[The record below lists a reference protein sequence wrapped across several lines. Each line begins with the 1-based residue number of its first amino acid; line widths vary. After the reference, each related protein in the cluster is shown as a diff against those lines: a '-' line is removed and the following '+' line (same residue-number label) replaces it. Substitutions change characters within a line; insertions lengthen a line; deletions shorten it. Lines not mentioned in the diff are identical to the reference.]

1 LAPSVLHRLGPP
13 ALVLG
18 LALAVNPLRAA
29 RGAEPP
35 SGPPPP
41 PRQVTAARLT
51 AALPKLDAL
60 ATGMLR
66 RTGVPGL
73 AIVVVQGDRVV
84 FLKGYGVR
92 KVGQPGGEGG
102 GPRRGS
108 QTNEL

>member
-1 LAPSVLHRLGPP
+1 MAPSPLPRPGAA

-18 LALAVNPLRAA
+18 LALAVNPLGAA
-29 RGAEPP
+29 RGDEPP

-60 ATGMLR
+60 ASGMLR

-73 AIVVVQGDRVV
+73 AIVVTGCAVALVADGLEDR
-84 FLKGYGVR
+84 L
-92 KVGQPGGEGG
+92 
-102 GPRRGS
+102 RR
-108 QTNEL
+108 